1 MVNNLVFRW
10 PKPLFCMVKRGLM
23 VDTQHGIPT
32 LESMNGWIPEVR
44 EGLVQMI
51 FRISIG

>member
-1 MVNNLVFRW
+1 
-10 PKPLFCMVKRGLM
+10 M

-51 FRISIG
+51 FRISIGWFLGSILILEDHPRTDVSG